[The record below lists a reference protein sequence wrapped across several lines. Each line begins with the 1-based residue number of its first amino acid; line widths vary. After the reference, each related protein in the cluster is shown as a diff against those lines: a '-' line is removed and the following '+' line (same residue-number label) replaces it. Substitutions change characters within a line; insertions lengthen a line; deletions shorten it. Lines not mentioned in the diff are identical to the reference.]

1 MITRREKTP
10 IMHRSIEFNGVVY
23 LGGVIADAA
32 KDLGMREQ
40 MLQVCSKLDKILAAS
55 GSDKSRLLSASLFI
69 TDMNNKAE
77 MNEVWTSWLNAETLP
92 ARATIGVSDLGD
104 NILVEV
110 VVTAAKCQ

>member
-1 MITRREKTP
+1 
-10 IMHRSIEFNGVVY
+10 
-23 LGGVIADAA
+23 
-32 KDLGMREQ
+32 
-40 MLQVCSKLDKILAAS
+40 
-55 GSDKSRLLSASLFI
+55 
-69 TDMNNKAE
+69 